1 MSLIPK
7 KQYIRILKNLPI
19 LCVDIIVRDKKGSYL
34 LVKRVNEPKKGRWW
48 VIGGRTFKGESLE
61 KAAMRKV
68 REETG
73 KRIRDLRPMGYFEL
87 INGVNPF
94 GIFFK
99 YHAVSVV
106 FTAVIDG
113 LDPVK
118 LDNQS
123 SEFKFSKKLP
133 EDFKVKSFIC

>member
-7 KQYIRILKNLPI
+7 KQYIKILENLLI
-19 LCVDIIVRDKKGSYL
+19 LCVDIIVRDKKGNYL

-48 VIGGRTFKGESLE
+48 VIGGRVLKGESLE
-61 KAAMRKV
+61 KAAVRKV

-73 KRIRDLRPMGYFEL
+73 KCIRDIRPIGYFEL
-87 INGVNPF
+87 IDGVNPF
-94 GIFFK
+94 GLSFK
-99 YHAVSVV
+99 YHTVSVV

-123 SEFKFSKKLP
+123 SEFKFSRKLP
-133 EDFKVKSFIC
+133 KDFKIRYFIE